1 MQRGQEKSA
10 GLTTR
15 PSRSCFAARLN
26 SSVMP
31 YSNPKGNHME
41 NIEDLKKRKEYL
53 ELQREIS
60 KLERSSRINKVFNYL
75 PYKITIPLALF
86 GMFLVAASFNDRAP
100 QLILPGMFLIAP
112 TALKFFS
119 KKSN

>member
-1 MQRGQEKSA
+1 
-10 GLTTR
+10 
-15 PSRSCFAARLN
+15 
-26 SSVMP
+26 
-31 YSNPKGNHME
+31 ME